1 MELIDLNQELPTI
14 MNRLRMNMLSLG
26 YAELDRSWYGTVNNP
41 SCTRLYYILSGS
53 FTVSGQEFHA
63 GNCLLLPAG
72 YSFSYSCRD
81 TMDQIF
87 AHLQLCDE
95 NSMDLLAVCG
105 RPLSCPFSPADAQ
118 TFFSL
123 AKGKDPIESLQA
135 QALILSTVMRLLS
148 EHGISLHLQEYS
160 PQIRRAMEYIAD
172 HLSIQLTIPQVA
184 QKSFLAP
191 STLTRNFRRETG
203 MTIRQYVDEL
213 VLSRAEHLL
222 KNTTLPVRDISDS
235 LGFCDQFYFS
245 RQFKKWY
252 GVSPRE
258 YRKTCR
264 I

>member
-1 MELIDLNQELPTI
+1 MVLIEWNQELPTI

-26 YAELDRSWYGTVNNP
+26 YAEVDQSWYGEVHSP

-72 YSFSYSCRD
+72 YSFSYSCKD
-81 TMDQIF
+81 TMEQIF
-87 AHLQLCDE
+87 AHLQLCDV

-105 RPLSCPFSPADAQ
+105 TPLSCPFSPADAEM
-118 TFFSL
+118 FLSL
-123 AKGKDPIESLQA
+123 AKGKDPMKSLQA
-135 QALILSTVMRLLS
+135 QNLILSTVMRLLS
-148 EHGISLHLQEYS
+148 EHGISLPLQEYS
-160 PQIRRAMEYIAD
+160 PQIRRAMEYITD
-172 HLSIQLTIPQVA
+172 HLSIQLTIPQIA
-184 QKSFLAP
+184 QKAYLAP

-203 MTIRQYVDEL
+203 MSIRQYVDEL
-213 VLSRAEHLL
+213 VLSRAEQLL
-222 KNTTLPVRDISDS
+222 KNTKLPIRDISDS

-245 RQFKKWY
+245 RQFKKWS

-258 YRKTCR
+258 YRNTCR

>member
-1 MELIDLNQELPTI
+1 MVLIEWNQELPPI
-14 MNRLRMNMLSLG
+14 MNRLRLNMLSAG
-26 YAELDRSWYGTVNNP
+26 YAEVDRTWYGDVVAP
-41 SCTRLYYILSGS
+41 SCTRLYFILSGS
-53 FTVSGQEFHA
+53 FTVSGQVFTA

-72 YSFSYSCRD
+72 YSFSYGCKDS
-81 TMDQIF
+81 MEQVFI
-87 AHLQLCDE
+87 HLQLCDV

-105 RPLSCPFSPADAQ
+105 KPLNCPFSPDDTEMFLA
-118 TFFSL
+118 L
-123 AKGKDPIESLQA
+123 AKGKDPMDSLQA
-135 QALILSTVMRLLS
+135 QNLILSTVMRLLDQ
-148 EHGISLHLQEYS
+148 HGISLRLQEYS

-172 HLSIQLTIPQVA
+172 HLSIQLTIPQIA

-213 VLSRAEHLL
+213 VLSRAEQLL
-222 KNTTLPVRDISDS
+222 KNTTLSIRDISDS

-258 YRKTCR
+258 YRQTCR